1 MFAIVLHALL
11 CLLPAALIAI
21 PLLARRYPGERVL
34 IALRRGA
41 RRTWARPG
49 ARVHSP
55 RRVRRAA
62 VSGGA
67 LIARSLAK
75 RPPPVRAL
83 AS

>member
-1 MFAIVLHALL
+1 MFVTVLHALL

-21 PLLARRYPGERVL
+21 PLLVRRYPGERVL

-41 RRTWARPG
+41 RRTWARPRAQVRG
-49 ARVHSP
+49 G

-75 RPPPVRAL
+75 RPPPVL
-83 AS
+83 APAS